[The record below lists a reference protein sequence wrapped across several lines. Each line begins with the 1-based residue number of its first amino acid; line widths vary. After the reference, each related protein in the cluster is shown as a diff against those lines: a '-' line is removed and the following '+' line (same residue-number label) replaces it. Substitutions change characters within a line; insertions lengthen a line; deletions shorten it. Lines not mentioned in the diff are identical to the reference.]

1 MKDVALRPWGEDDL
15 ALLAAANTPEMTR
28 FLGGSEPDEDVATR
42 HQKYLGLAD
51 AGTGA
56 MFAVVSREEPVS
68 SIGWWDSTYDGQ
80 ETYETG
86 WFTLPDFQGRGYA
99 TAAVTALVRLLRFHR
114 RHDLLTAYPSVDNAA
129 SNALCAA
136 TGFEKREMIDEEFR
150 GKPMQESAWVL
161 DLTPVLNPVR

>member
-28 FLGGSEPDEDVATR
+28 FLNGPEPEEDIAKR

-56 MFAVVSREEPVS
+56 MFAVVSREETVG

-80 ETYETG
+80 GAYETG

-99 TAAVTALVRLLRFHR
+99 TAAVTTLVRLLRFHR

-136 TGFEKREMIDEEFR
+136 TGFAQRETIDEELR
-150 GKPMQESAWVL
+150 GRPLRVNAWVL
-161 DLTPVLNPVR
+161 DLSADG